1 MDQFVTRGGTVL
13 STGQGAAQ
21 PPPTAASAARPAG
34 MPASTDNDKL
44 DRSLDNPVVHE
55 CVSAHVAARLQLFRK
70 EHNLSAT
77 ALPALVEFNATN
89 VNGMATFLCT
99 LCKPWGG
106 KPRSQKLG
114 GGRNEISMGSVS
126 RHQDSPMHVSALGEL
141 ARGTRKRAGPA
152 GPEQDRY
159 PPRAVTSPP
168 TARDTTTTITTTLD
182 SPAADTMDPVHN
194 SNIDADTGDRA
205 HKQRCFADHVAA
217 RNADAISKM
226 KGTSVRPP
234 FEQGVFAVTSQT
246 TATVRMEQLRREHW
260 VDFRFFDPDS
270 KDGPFISC
278 RHCGHDKFT
287 SPASPGF
294 NTESLRNHLNG
305 KKCMSHSLFRMLKPV
320 QQVLGPSLLPTLQA
334 IPLSVI
340 CRGYH
345 QPTIDV
351 NGSPVL
357 AKVLHEGHGKGWHGV
372 PTSRFSYTT
381 RAGELVVRVGTVRS
395 NDCTGLSVQGDGRT
409 PDHKYCCGSCHA
421 VANSKAA
428 RAMILRKQQRGSSAL
443 SKHARV
449 DQMSTLDAQEQQ
461 RQRASMSHSKS
472 KTIYDMKS
480 TVTKLRTRL
489 GALEAAVKQDD
500 VAKFI
505 HCVEVIGRSGDAETR
520 NTTLE
525 HCLDLMDAEARSEDD
540 KMNGTQSRK
549 GMRWSRQSK
558 DLAACL
564 KLKGGSKIPL
574 FMKLNVGGPA
584 LSTIKS
590 HLATTKVQFHIGEA
604 PADNLKQLAALW
616 TEQRQAAIE
625 LPEGHPDRLEKDA
638 KIFVQMAEDETPMV
652 QAPGVVIA
660 GDDKADGSTPAVE
673 SAGERC
679 GPGHSAV
686 QPPGH
691 FIGSCGKKCHLS
703 GCASKPKECKHHKCD
718 FGFVVPFPLKPED
731 MEAALIDYVVDNV
744 QGTYIRAM
752 VANPLSPV
760 LSPGCVAASPTCNR
774 FDAFPQV
781 SDQRV
786 LLRRVWREVMP
797 SWAVLIGG
805 ASDGDARRFLL
816 HVWDMNMFATGRYTV
831 APHEFILKINSPIA
845 SSLLA
850 ILIRTDGNGNVL
862 EVVGMHCQDSIHD
875 AKKTDAVTLST
886 KLIPVG
892 PYRATAAYL
901 GPLTTGDKRVGGV
914 ISEAGV
920 RHEDYLRLDRQNF
933 KAVIRRTGWRCL
945 LALTAMQPQFE
956 TQGLVLVYTMLN
968 RYVCAWFSQK
978 ATLSARVVSMGFVM
992 GVMRRMLLNVMESP
1006 GLSVEKNH
1014 WPHQTHRHVIASCHE
1029 LVFYLIIMNRYC
1041 PNQRAMLE
1049 KMGSDPCERL
1059 FSNAGGNGAIM
1070 QWMRDYGFTEFVKY
1084 LSDDFTLNAMTT
1096 NGRLSNSKAHGK
1108 MEFESK
1114 YAEDQSL
1121 PDASLTDYPD
1131 EADIGKLLLQGDDE
1145 ARKALE
1151 ALGAQYRYPKGK
1163 PRVLLDP
1170 GKWAQPPDMDW
1181 ALDDLEFSKNYKFID
1196 AVAMKTSKE
1205 AQKEADDAAAA
1216 TAGQSVDSVVAQAA
1230 PQPAAAAPSA
1240 ASPPAAAVADQP
1252 ADPVRPVDP
1261 RDATDNAIAIAAL
1274 PPTDIS
1280 KLDDE
1285 LGYTGG
1291 YCSMSVSRVLGLV
1304 GTAGHDPPSS
1314 EDSAVTQLNSYLAGA
1329 VGKMWD
1335 RRTVHPAVET
1345 WTMGR
1350 TEVNNVPKCNRCCFT
1365 AMAAE
1370 FHRLLVAKMGQA
1382 VMRYDSPDADAGC
1395 GFGLAAPQ
1403 GTDGR
1408 TQQAHQ
1414 PVFLEFA
1421 KYLRGRIVDELKAN
1435 KDKWRVELAG
1445 IVHAEFGG
1453 DYDKMVSHEGG
1464 DLNYG
1469 GEVSV
1474 RVAADVL
1481 RCSIRLVSVHDGA
1494 VSDLV
1499 YGDANL
1505 PGFIL
1510 AYAGKYSADN
1520 PNSNV
1525 DHYYPVGPA
1534 ALATATGGDTA
1545 GASDAS
1551 GGARVDPDDQVG
1563 ELQLR
1568 LRAAVAA
1575 LVKTPEI
1582 HSVAH
1587 NEGDKL
1593 PRTMMLICDGKR
1605 RACIRTVLAKV
1616 HAAVLAYSKVALVA
1630 TDKNRLSNIAA
1641 NAAKSVALDTARV
1654 EAVMEG
1660 DHLEL
1665 FSDVMLY
1672 FQKKPQKGNK
1682 KPAYDL
1688 YLGRVLAMTKTVN
1701 GRKLSVIHGV
1711 PLDNFPDS
1719 LEISCT
1725 YYKRLSGGQ
1734 NRDQIYKYGV
1744 AGGGDYDV
1752 DAYDMQCCL
1761 GLARPE
1767 YSEDNE
1773 NYMLEKVQYQ
1783 HFLSLADQMTPDTVA
1798 SAIKVAAQKKR
1809 SRAATEAPTTGI
1821 AELQAANKAKKKQR
1835 KEQQARST

>member
-1 MDQFVTRGGTVL
+1 MDRFVTRGVHG
-13 STGQGAAQ
+13 TGQGTAQ
-21 PPPTAASAARPAG
+21 PPSTAASAAL
-34 MPASTDNDKL
+34 PASAPASSSSTDEDKL
-44 DRSLDNPVVHE
+44 DRSIDNPVVHE
-55 CVSAHVAARLQLFRK
+55 CVSAHVAARLQWFRN
-70 EHNLSAT
+70 EYNLSAT
-77 ALPALVEFNATN
+77 DLPALVEFNATD
-89 VNGMATFLCT
+89 VNGVATFSCT

-114 GGRNEISMGSVS
+114 GGRNKISMGRVS
-126 RHQDSPMHVSALGEL
+126 KHQNFPMHVSALDEL
-141 ARGTRKRAGPA
+141 ARGVRKRAGPA
-152 GPEQDRY
+152 ESERDRV
-159 PPRAVTSPP
+159 PHRPVASSPLLPP
-168 TARDTTTTITTTLD
+168 TRDATAT
-182 SPAADTMDPVHN
+182 
-194 SNIDADTGDRA
+194 IDADTGDRA
-205 HKQRCFADHVAA
+205 HKQRRFADHVAA
-217 RNADAISKM
+217 RNADAMSKM
-226 KGTSVRPP
+226 KGASVGPS
-234 FEQGVFAVTSQT
+234 FEQGVYAVASQT
-246 TATVRMEQLRREHW
+246 TATVRIEHLRREHSE
-260 VDFRFFDPDS
+260 DFRFFDPNS
-270 KDGPFISC
+270 SNGPFISC
-278 RHCGHDKFT
+278 RHCGHDKFQ

-294 NTESLRNHLNG
+294 NTGSLHNHLNSN
-305 KKCMSHSLFRMLKPV
+305 KCMSHGLFRMLKPV
-320 QQVLGPSLLPTLQA
+320 QLPGADSLSTLQA
-334 IPLSVI
+334 IPLSVV

-345 QPTIDV
+345 RPTIDV
-351 NGSPVL
+351 NGSPVP
-357 AKVLHEGHGKGWHGV
+357 AKVLHAGHGKGWYGV
-372 PTSRFSYTT
+372 PTSRFSYST
-381 RAGELVVRVGTVRS
+381 RDGELVVRVGTVRS
-395 NDCTGLSVQGDGRT
+395 TDCTGLSVQGDGRT
-409 PDHKYCCGSCHA
+409 PDHKYCCGSCDA

-428 RAMILRKQQRGSSAL
+428 HAMILRKLQRGSSAL

-449 DQMSTLDAQEQQ
+449 DQMSTVDVQLQQ
-461 RQRASMSHSKS
+461 KQRASTSHSKS
-472 KTIYDMKS
+472 KTIYDMKA

-489 GALEAAVKQDD
+489 DALEAAVRQDD

-520 NTTLE
+520 NTTLQ
-525 HCLDLMDAEARSEDD
+525 HCLDLMDAEARSGAD
-540 KMNGTQSRK
+540 KMNGTRSRL
-549 GMRWSRQSK
+549 GMRWSQQSK
-558 DLAACL
+558 DLSACL
-564 KLKGGSKIPL
+564 KLKGGSKIPS

-590 HLATTKVQFHIGEA
+590 HLAATRVQFHIGEA

-625 LPEGHPDRLEKDA
+625 LPEGHPDRLEEGA

-673 SAGERC
+673 STAGERC
-679 GPGHSAV
+679 SGGQFAA

-691 FIGSCGKKCHLS
+691 FIGSCGKKCLLS
-703 GCASKPKECKHHKCD
+703 GCTLKPKECKHHKCD

-731 MEAALIDYVVDNV
+731 MEAVLINHVVDNV

-786 LLRRVWREVMP
+786 LLRRAWREVMP

-831 APHEFILKINSPIA
+831 ASHEFILKINSPIA

-862 EVVGMHCQDSIHD
+862 EVVGMHCQDSIHNG
-875 AKKTDAVTLST
+875 KKIDAVTLST
-886 KLIPVG
+886 KLIMVG

-920 RHEDYLRLDRQNF
+920 RHEDYLRPDRQNF

-968 RYVCAWFSQK
+968 RYVCAWFSRK

-992 GVMRRMLLNVMESP
+992 GLMRRMLLNVMESP

-1029 LVFYLIIMNRYC
+1029 LVFYLILMKRYC

-1059 FSNAGGNGAIM
+1059 FSNAGGNGAIL
-1070 QWMRDYGFTEFVKY
+1070 QWMRDYGFAEFVKY
-1084 LSDDFTLNAMTT
+1084 LSNDLTLNVMTT
-1096 NGRLSNSKAHGK
+1096 GGRLSNSKAHGK
-1108 MEFESK
+1108 MEFDSR
-1114 YAEDQSL
+1114 YAEDESL

-1131 EADIGKLLLQGDDE
+1131 EADIGKLLQQGDDE

-1163 PRVLLDP
+1163 PRVPLDP
-1170 GKWAQPPDMDW
+1170 EKWRQPPDMDW
-1181 ALDDLEFSKNYKFID
+1181 ALDDLEFSKKYKFID

-1205 AQKEADDAAAA
+1205 AQKEADDAAAAAAAA

-1230 PQPAAAAPSA
+1230 PQPAAAAP
-1240 ASPPAAAVADQP
+1240 PAAAADQP

-1261 RDATDNAIAIAAL
+1261 RDAAANAIAIAAL

-1285 LGYTGG
+1285 LGYTAG
-1291 YCSMSVSRVLGLV
+1291 YCSMSVSHVLGLV

-1314 EDSAVTQLNSYLAGA
+1314 EDSAVAQLNSHLAGT

-1350 TEVNNVPKCNRCCFT
+1350 TELNNVPKCNRCCFT

-1370 FHRLLVAKMGQA
+1370 FHRLLVAKAGQA
-1382 VMRYDSPDADAGC
+1382 VMRYDSPGADAGC

-1403 GTDGR
+1403 GADGR

-1421 KYLRGRIVDELKAN
+1421 QYLRGRIVDELNAN

-1445 IVHAEFGG
+1445 TVVAEFGG

-1499 YGDANL
+1499 YGDADL

-1510 AYAGKYSADN
+1510 AHAGKYSADD

-1534 ALATATGGDTA
+1534 ASATATSGDTA

-1551 GGARVDPDDQVG
+1551 GGAQGDSDDQVG

-1587 NEGDKL
+1587 KEGDKL
-1593 PRTMMLICDGKR
+1593 PRTMMLICGGKR

-1616 HAAVLAYSKVALVA
+1616 HAAVLAYSKEARAA
-1630 TDKNRLSNIAA
+1630 TDKNRLSKIAA
-1641 NAAKSVALDTARV
+1641 NAAKSVALATARV

-1725 YYKRLSGGQ
+1725 YYKRLSGGP

-1744 AGGGDYDV
+1744 AGGGDHDV
-1752 DAYDMQCCL
+1752 DAYDMRCCL

-1767 YSEDNE
+1767 YSDDNE
-1773 NYMLEKVQYQ
+1773 NYMLEKAQYQ

-1821 AELQAANKAKKKQR
+1821 EELQAANKAKKKQR
-1835 KEQQARST
+1835 KEQQARGGDSE